1 MWNEQLNI
9 THIIDW
15 YSSYHLPK
23 QLQMTT
29 KYCSCCFDSIRIST
43 CSASMSKITVND
55 DIKAAKLGHEYYTLT
70 LISVWYTAYLVKDFL
85 LMTKAKIS
93 VTVVYKLRYVTKFSM
108 QCRDLLKITENNI
121 VFKQTDTCYLLTL
134 FPHLFTNIHVKWVI
148 QEIWAGLLPENHEIQ
163 WNFTGTGV
171 HGFEW
176 LTPPLVANILCLN

>member
-29 KYCSCCFDSIRIST
+29 KYCSRCFDSIRIST
-43 CSASMSKITVND
+43 CSASMSNITVND

-70 LISVWYTAYLVKDFL
+70 LISVWYAAYLVKDFL

-93 VTVVYKLRYVTKFSM
+93 VPVVYWLGYVTKFSM
-108 QCRDLLKITENNI
+108 QCRDFLKITENKI
-121 VFKQTDTCYLLTL
+121 VFKQTDTWNLLTL

-148 QEIWAGLLPENHEIQ
+148 QEIWAGLLLQNHKIQ
-163 WNFTGTGV
+163 WNSTVQEYMGLNDR
-171 HGFEW
+171 HQ
-176 LTPPLVANILCLN
+176 PLL